1 MFREIEQIEST
12 LEASKKL
19 VTLLNSKGIKT
30 KPELSEAFENI
41 SSLKS
46 YIEKNCKEDIQE
58 HFDGMDWEIE
68 GNLGLTLLM
77 CIVLPENSNRLWF
90 ESYDDGSEEEI
101 TEDLLNEIAGSTNG
115 EWKLDNLDVEFDE
128 DEESL
133 RVSFSSFGEKHE
145 WELESPIVDELVCE
159 LKSFSDKY
167 LKNGKLFINPTEE
180 EIPIFYL
187 PELIVNEMN
196 EEYSVEF

>member
-1 MFREIEQIEST
+1 MFSEIEEIEST

-19 VTLLNSKGIKT
+19 VTFLNSKGIKT
-30 KPELSEAFENI
+30 KPELSEALENI

-46 YIEKNCKEDIQE
+46 YIEKNCKEDIKD

-68 GNLGLTLLM
+68 DNLGLTLLM
-77 CIVLPENSNRLWF
+77 CVVLPENSNRLWF
-90 ESYDDGSEEEI
+90 ESYDDGGEEDI

-115 EWKLDNLDVEFDE
+115 EWKLDDLEMEMDE

-133 RVSFSSFGEKHE
+133 RVSFSSFGEEHE
-145 WELESPIVDELVCE
+145 WELKSPIVDELVSK

-167 LKNGKLFINPTEE
+167 LKNGKLFINPAEE

-187 PELIVNEMN
+187 PEVIVNAMN
-196 EEYSVEF
+196 EEFSVEF